1 MKRNRILIGTG
12 ALLGLAALAFGHHV
26 ARGLSYTGAPEILS
40 SVTFRTSVGNF
51 GLPAYVVGA
60 TEAPGHAVPVGLAD
74 GDSFSVMDD
83 TGTMQTI
90 TLNASDFADIS
101 TAVMADVVAV
111 INAKAS
117 LITAHETNGY
127 LLLEGQ
133 ASGAARTLQVSD
145 GAGGPLFKMGM
156 NAAQA
161 AGSDDLELTISI
173 PDPNLNLAG
182 RTYVVLASATDGSFP
197 LNQKVVPI
205 GLDGLTQPF
214 LDAALG
220 GALQGFVGQ
229 LDGNSDATA
238 RITASQLVNGFAG
251 NYPDQLYLAYVVLSP
266 NGRRIDYVSNRFTVD
281 FQ

>member
-1 MKRNRILIGTG
+1 MKRTSFLLGTG
-12 ALLGLAALAFGHHV
+12 TLLGLAALAFGHHV
-26 ARGLSYTGAPEILS
+26 AKGLSYTGAPEILEQ
-40 SVTFRTSVGNF
+40 VTFRTSVGNF
-51 GLPAYVVGA
+51 GLPAYVVGVD
-60 TEAPGHAVPVGLAD
+60 EAPDHGVPVGLVD
-74 GDSFSVMDD
+74 GDSFTIQDD
-83 TGTMQTI
+83 TGTQQTI
-90 TLNASDFADIS
+90 TLDAADFADI
-101 TAVMADVVAV
+101 AAADMDEVVDV
-111 INAKAS
+111 INSKAS
-117 LITAHETNGY
+117 IFQASETNGF
-127 LLLEGQ
+127 LLLEGVS
-133 ASGAARTLQVSD
+133 SGAARTLEVSD

-161 AGSDDLELTISI
+161 TGSDDLELTISI

-182 RTYVVLASATDGSFP
+182 RTYVILASATDGSFP

-205 GLDGLTQPF
+205 GLDALTQPF